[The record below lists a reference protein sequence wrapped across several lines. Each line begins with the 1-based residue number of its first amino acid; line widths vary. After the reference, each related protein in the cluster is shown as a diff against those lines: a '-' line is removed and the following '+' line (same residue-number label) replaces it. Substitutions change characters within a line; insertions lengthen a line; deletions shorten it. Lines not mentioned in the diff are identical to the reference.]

1 MILVGASC
9 TTSTEQTNANKEQT
23 AASVTP
29 ASSVEN
35 SATPAATPENENTN
49 SSSVDT
55 SDWLTYEN
63 AEYGF
68 SLKYPKNWTVNAT
81 TTPGHSNIII
91 ETAIIESLSD
101 QDTSGPQ
108 SRISPQTQA
117 ENNREK
123 IALLNKTDSY
133 FGGQLKSLGNIS
145 FFQYTGF
152 IENGTILVE
161 YVTYIDETKIS
172 ILYMEGDN
180 ADYAK
185 TLEKTTRN
193 NLLEQYKTNT
203 VADANL
209 AARYQLFNKTLD
221 TFQHNN

>member
-1 MILVGASC
+1 MNKKIVLLSMLFLPMILVGASC

-91 ETAIIESLSD
+91 ETAII
-101 QDTSGPQ
+101 
-108 SRISPQTQA
+108 
-117 ENNREK
+117 
-123 IALLNKTDSY
+123 
-133 FGGQLKSLGNIS
+133 
-145 FFQYTGF
+145 
-152 IENGTILVE
+152 
-161 YVTYIDETKIS
+161 
-172 ILYMEGDN
+172 
-180 ADYAK
+180 
-185 TLEKTTRN
+185 
-193 NLLEQYKTNT
+193 
-203 VADANL
+203 
-209 AARYQLFNKTLD
+209 
-221 TFQHNN
+221 